1 MLNTDGLTGNDHTSL
16 RAPAVVALST
26 FRPVPHTMIRAMA
39 IIQMEWPTQ
48 LSVNGQNLAVKGE
61 VSREKIVWHQ

>member
-26 FRPVPHTMIRAMA
+26 SRPVPHTMIRAMA
-39 IIQMEWPTQ
+39 IIQIEW
-48 LSVNGQNLAVKGE
+48 NGQNVAVKGE
-61 VSREKIVWHQ
+61 VSREKIVWHR